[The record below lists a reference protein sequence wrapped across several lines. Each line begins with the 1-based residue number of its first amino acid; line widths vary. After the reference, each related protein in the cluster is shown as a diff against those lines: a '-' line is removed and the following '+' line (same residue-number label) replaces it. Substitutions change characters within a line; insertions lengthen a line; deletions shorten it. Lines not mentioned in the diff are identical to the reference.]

1 MINSH
6 NVRKTVRGYASG
18 SSAASN
24 YIGPGGGR
32 DTF

>member
-1 MINSH
+1 MVKSLEDMH
-6 NVRKTVRGYASG
+6 KRGYASG
-18 SSAASN
+18 SSSAAN

>member
-1 MINSH
+1 MVKDIFEAARTTN
-6 NVRKTVRGYASG
+6 YAAGS
-18 SSAASN
+18 SSAAN